1 MWKSWQEEAISNLK
15 EFNLNYKGITIIC
28 KYGDITAEPVD
39 AIVNAANEHL
49 MHGGGVAGAISR
61 YDKNLF
67 HLTAQI
73 CILLFLI
80 FPI

>member
-1 MWKSWQEEAISNLK
+1 MWKSWQEEGISNLK
-15 EFNLNYKGITIIC
+15 EFNLDYKGIKIIC

-61 YDKNLF
+61 YDMNLISLTSKNF
-67 HLTAQI
+67 GFI
-73 CILLFLI
+73 IS
-80 FPI
+80 